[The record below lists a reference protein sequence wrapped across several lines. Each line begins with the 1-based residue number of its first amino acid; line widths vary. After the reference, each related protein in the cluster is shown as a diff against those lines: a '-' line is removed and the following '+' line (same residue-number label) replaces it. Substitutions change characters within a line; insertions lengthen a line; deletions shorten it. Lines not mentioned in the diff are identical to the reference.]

1 MLDTNTVYLLL
12 VMVAFICFAIVL
24 VHYHKST
31 DQIQRKKSEVE
42 NYSYQLQ
49 RKIDAVE
56 HKIVDLRLKI
66 DELDNEISE
75 YKG

>member
-1 MLDTNTVYLLL
+1 MLDANTLYLLL
-12 VMVAFICFAIVL
+12 IMLAFICIAIVL

-31 DQIQRKKSEVE
+31 DEIQRKKSEVS

-56 HKIVDLRLKI
+56 HEIVDLRLKI
-66 DELDNEISE
+66 DELDTEIGE